1 MEGVLR
7 DVGDINWWQIGVVVL
22 LGWLLVSVVQ
32 WLIPALAQ
40 RLPNRFR
47 MRLLPVAPVVRILV
61 LLAVGI
67 FIVFELIEPTA
78 PDLFAV
84 LGTVGVALGFAFK
97 DYVTSIIAGV
107 VAIYERPYQPGDW
120 VEIGGDYGMIKSM
133 GLRSIK
139 VQSPDDNT
147 ITIPHARMWNE
158 NISNANAGNREH
170 MVVAEF
176 FLAPDH
182 NGSIVR
188 QSLWDVAVSSSYTQF
203 KRPIL
208 VIVQE
213 KPWGTQYRLKA
224 YPIDGRDEF
233 LYLSD
238 LTIRGKAA
246 LKELGVKQVSMPIP
260 PSMDEGHG

>member
-1 MEGVLR
+1 MEGILR
-7 DVGDINWWQIGVVVL
+7 DFSNISWWQIGIAIVW
-22 LGWLLVSVVQ
+22 GWITVTVVQ
-32 WLIPALAQ
+32 WLIPMLAQ

-47 MRLLPVAPVVRILV
+47 MRLLPLAPIVRILV
-61 LLAVGI
+61 LLGVIAFVAL
-67 FIVFELIEPTA
+67 ELIEPTA
-78 PDLFAV
+78 PNLFAV

-97 DYVTSIIAGV
+97 DYVSSIIAGV

-120 VEIGGDYGMIKSM
+120 VEIGGDYGVIKSM

-139 VQSPDDNT
+139 VQTPDDNT

-170 MVVAEF
+170 MVIAEF
-176 FLAPDH
+176 FLEPDH
-182 NGSIVR
+182 DGATVR
-188 QSLWDVAVSSSYTQF
+188 QALWNVGISSPYTQYA
-203 KRPIL
+203 RPIL

-233 LYLSD
+233 VYLSD
-238 LTIRGKAA
+238 LTVRGKAA
-246 LKELGVKQVSMPIP
+246 LKELGVGQVAMPIP
-260 PSMDEGHG
+260 PSMGAE